1 MKEKDRKGNTSLG
14 CGCFIIILLIVAG
27 VFWWAH
33 NKDAGP
39 SIRPASLSFDSV
51 TNSDDSYDYDVLQVK
66 NYKVN
71 VSSDK
76 ATIYH
81 VQTLKLPK
89 TKHFRG
95 TSDKVN
101 GFIRFF
107 IKFNTNDAVEPKF
120 GQAVATL
127 PDDKYQM
134 DIRTAGLVENR
145 SPKTNRKDLVFS
157 NYNNWKDVDLD
168 TTDTKYSIVLP
179 VEHLDKNH
187 RFTYKVQYSINAGKW
202 QTSNFNIKF

>member
-1 MKEKDRKGNTSLG
+1 MKEKDSKGNTSLG
-14 CGCFIIILLIVAG
+14 CGCFIIILLIVTG

-33 NKDAGP
+33 NKDVGP

-51 TNSDDSYDYDVLQVK
+51 INSEDPYDYDVSQVK

-71 VSSDK
+71 VSSGK

-145 SPKTNRKDLVFS
+145 GPKTNRKDLVFS
-157 NYNNWKDVDLD
+157 NYNNWKNVDLD

-179 VEHLDKNH
+179 VEHLDKNR
-187 RFTYKVQYSINAGKW
+187 RFTYKVQYSINAGKL
-202 QTSNFNIKF
+202 QTSKFNVKF